1 MTPPVTS
8 LTADAAIEHAATLQT
23 TALRGGLVA
32 RVAQRRSGL
41 LRFIRFAVVGGLASA
56 VYLGLTWVFMQAGL
70 HYMQAAAT
78 AFACAIVT
86 NFSVNRS
93 WTFGRGNRHVLVQL
107 SSFAAVQI
115 SMAVLNLSLLYL
127 VVENIHLGPVVLSQ
141 LFVAGILLPA
151 NFLASRRWG
160 FR

>member
-8 LTADAAIEHAATLQT
+8 LTADALEAGAALHTAP
-23 TALRGGLVA
+23 ALRVGRLA
-32 RVAQRRSGL
+32 RLAGRRTAL
-41 LRFIRFAVVGGLASA
+41 LRFVRFAAVGGLASA

-86 NFSVNRS
+86 NFSVNRV
-93 WTFGRGNRHVLVQL
+93 WTFGRGNRHVLLQL
-107 SSFAAVQI
+107 SSFAAVQV
-115 SMAVLNLSLLYL
+115 SMAVLNLSMLYL
-127 VVENIHLGPVVLSQ
+127 VVEAVGLGPVVLSQ
-141 LFVAGILLPA
+141 LFVAGALLPM
-151 NFLASRRWG
+151 NFLASKRWG